1 VTEEAKKEFL
11 EITDRLAELEK
22 KRHELR
28 RERRMTSDRVSV
40 IRAELMID
48 IAKARDEKGK
58 PIYSNE
64 NLRRAALTLRMEE
77 NEEYQGL
84 KERQRDLDDELATLA
99 IEHNRLEA
107 RRGLLA
113 LEMGLIRP
121 SSPDGA

>member
-1 VTEEAKKEFL
+1 MTEEAKKGFL
-11 EITDRLAELEK
+11 EITDQLADLEK
-22 KRHELR
+22 KRHEIQ
-28 RERRMTSDRVSV
+28 RERGMTSERVSV

-64 NLRRAALTLRMEE
+64 NLRRAALTLQLEE
-77 NEEYQGL
+77 NEEYQRL
-84 KERQRDLDDELATLA
+84 KERLRDLDDELATLA
-99 IEHNRLEA
+99 IEHSRLEA

-121 SSPDGA
+121 PSPDSP

>member
-1 VTEEAKKEFL
+1 MTEEAKKEFL

-22 KRHELR
+22 KRHGIR

-48 IAKARDEKGK
+48 IAKARDAKGK

-64 NLRRAALTLRMEE
+64 DLRRSALTLRLEK
-77 NEEYQGL
+77 NQEYQRL
-84 KERQRDLDDELATLA
+84 KERLGDLDDELATLA
-99 IEHNRLEA
+99 IEHNRLQA

-113 LEMGLIRP
+113 VEMGLIRP
-121 SSPDGA
+121 SSSDSA